1 MKPPVEHPPT
11 FLDLLNRP
19 LRSVRLS
26 VTDRCN
32 LRCQYCMPEEEYVWL
47 PGKEILTLEEASGL
61 VNIFAEL
68 GANKVRLTG
77 GEPLVRR
84 DLAALVRMIA
94 RNPRIEDLAITTNGV
109 LLAEAAQALYDAGLH
124 RVTVSLDTL
133 RPDRFMALTRRDFH
147 DKSQESFPTPQFKS
161 INSLVLSF

>member
-1 MKPPVEHPPT
+1 M
-11 FLDLLNRP
+11 FFDLLSRP

-47 PGKEILTLEEASGL
+47 PRKEILTLEEASGL
-61 VNIFAEL
+61 VDIFAEL
-68 GANKVRLTG
+68 GVTKIRLTG

-94 RNPRIEDLAITTNGV
+94 RNPRIE
-109 LLAEAAQALYDAGLH
+109 
-124 RVTVSLDTL
+124 
-133 RPDRFMALTRRDFH
+133 
-147 DKSQESFPTPQFKS
+147 
-161 INSLVLSF
+161 